1 MSEMKSAWELA
12 QERANRLGKLSAQEK
27 EEQDRQT
34 YRQIGQALAQKLLD
48 GSPGLDFAAEL
59 SKYASTGREAIERAI
74 IEHLVE
80 AIELTGTKGVAGAK
94 GIIGAIGSLK
104 PALQPRAEEIGQL
117 IQEYELAQQKL
128 RQELEGNTRETLHQ
142 LRISGTAVG
151 AINIEDD
158 PKWQLGRQGLVES
171 FAPRL
176 GALKQALLRT

>member
-1 MSEMKSAWELA
+1 M
-12 QERANRLGKLSAQEK
+12 GKLSPQEK

-34 YRQIGQALAQKLLD
+34 YRQIGQALAQKMMDSSQRLD
-48 GSPGLDFAAEL
+48 VTAEL
-59 SKYASTGREAIERAI
+59 SKYAENGREAIERAI

-80 AIELTGTKGVAGAK
+80 AIELTAAKSVDSAK

-104 PALQPRAEEIGQL
+104 PELQSRVEEVSQL
-117 IQEYELAQQKL
+117 IQEYELAQQKII
-128 RQELEGNTRETLHQ
+128 QELEGKTRETLHQ

-158 PKWQLGRQGLVES
+158 PQWQLARQRLLES

-176 GALKQALLRT
+176 NALKQALVGT

>member
-1 MSEMKSAWELA
+1 MSDMKSAWELA

-27 EEQDRQT
+27 EEQERQT
-34 YRQIGQALAQKLLD
+34 YRQIGQALVQKLLD
-48 GSPGLDFAAEL
+48 GSPGLDVAAEL
-59 SKYASTGREAIERAI
+59 SKYAENGRQTIKQAA

-80 AIELTGTKGVAGAK
+80 AIELTAAKSVDSAK

-104 PALQPRAEEIGQL
+104 PELQPRAEEIGQL

-128 RQELEGNTRETLHQ
+128 RQELEGDTRETLHQ

-151 AINIEDD
+151 AINIEDN
-158 PKWQLGRQGLVES
+158 PQRQTARQGLVES

-176 GALKQALLRT
+176 NALKQALLRT